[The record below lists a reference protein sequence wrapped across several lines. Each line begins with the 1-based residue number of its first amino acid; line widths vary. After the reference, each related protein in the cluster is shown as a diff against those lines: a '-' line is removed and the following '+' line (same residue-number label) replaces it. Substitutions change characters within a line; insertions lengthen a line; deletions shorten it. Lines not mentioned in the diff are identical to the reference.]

1 MYFIIRSSACPP
13 GGAASLPPVQVQTS
27 LDVPVPVHRLTSKEG
42 WCDQPLAAQTV
53 DKDSNN
59 NNATAQLTLMFTFP
73 VPKVGAA
80 TDHWIIPYLISIVCH
95 LLTDHREVAH

>member
-1 MYFIIRSSACPP
+1 LYFIIRSLSACPP
-13 GGAASLPPVQVQTS
+13 GGAASLPPVHVQTS

-59 NNATAQLTLMFTFP
+59 NATAQLTLMFTFP
-73 VPKVGAA
+73 VPKVGVA
-80 TDHWIIPYLISIVCH
+80 TDQRIQ
-95 LLTDHREVAH
+95 